1 MAEIFIIQPFYLF
14 IDDIKRQHT
23 ETVELLLPSSRA
35 NRVEGAAGH
44 SGEDCTHWVWYLST
58 GVLVIAQ
65 VLQHLCTIPYRIHIM
80 RRNICLPIYPK

>member
-1 MAEIFIIQPFYLF
+1 MKRCLGVIEIKIVKPTPNLF

-35 NRVEGAAGH
+35 NRVESAAGH

-58 GVLVIAQ
+58 GVWVIAH
-65 VLQHLCTIPYRIHIM
+65 VLQHLGTISER
-80 RRNICLPIYPK
+80 K